1 MEPVV
6 VVVPILLESRSE
18 PGGAVGA
25 VKPVSPPR
33 NVTVC
38 VAPVGFEIVTVEEK
52 RSACAGVP
60 GEFEFADPPCIT
72 TPSTRVVEAAT
83 HGVPDAAEQMVVPL
97 AVNNTPA
104 DAANGQSSGAVDK
117 TAAAKNVLVIL
128 APFGKKLQTCDISQQ
143 GTCQTILYVLNQCDR
158 KIRIWRRRP
167 SCKKNRRPQ
176 LADVLAL
183 IFLF

>member
-1 MEPVV
+1 MTAEPLV

-18 PGGAVGA
+18 PGGAIGA
-25 VKPVSPPR
+25 VKPISPPR

-72 TPSTRVVEAAT
+72 TPSARVVEAAT
-83 HGVPDAAEQMVVPL
+83 HGVPDAEEQMVVPL

-104 DAANGQSSGAVDK
+104 DAANGQTSG
-117 TAAAKNVLVIL
+117 AAAKAATVRNVLFMMVN
-128 APFGKKLQTCDISQQ
+128 PVKTSS
-143 GTCQTILYVLNQCDR
+143 N
-158 KIRIWRRRP
+158 
-167 SCKKNRRPQ
+167 
-176 LADVLAL
+176 
-183 IFLF
+183 